1 MRHCLSTSIRTCTAA
16 LVASSALTAA
26 DGPSFSMS
34 LQWRPTSPLS
44 DTTERIELMPFANVK
59 VALKPL
65 VDQRKDKT
73 FVGENREKGYSRY
86 VTTTDDVPVLLTS
99 RVLDLMKE
107 AGLPIS
113 DKVEGANLVLTGEI
127 LRYGVTETQT
137 YKGELRLLL
146 EIHAGDKSVW
156 KGMVVGR
163 ASRFGR
169 SYKPENYQEVL
180 SDVVVEAVS
189 RMLSDQTFLRVLS
202 GKAMVVPIP
211 AAN

>member
-1 MRHCLSTSIRTCTAA
+1 MRHCLSTSIRACTAA
-16 LVASSALTAA
+16 LVASAALTAA

-127 LRYGVTETQT
+127 LRYAVTETQT

>member
-16 LVASSALTAA
+16 LVASAALTAA

-127 LRYGVTETQT
+127 LRYAVTETQT

>member
-1 MRHCLSTSIRTCTAA
+1 
-16 LVASSALTAA
+16 
-26 DGPSFSMS
+26 
-34 LQWRPTSPLS
+34 
-44 DTTERIELMPFANVK
+44 
-59 VALKPL
+59 
-65 VDQRKDKT
+65 
-73 FVGENREKGYSRY
+73 
-86 VTTTDDVPVLLTS
+86 
-99 RVLDLMKE
+99 MKE

-113 DKVEGANLVLTGEI
+113 DKVEGANIVLTGEI

-146 EIHAGDKSVW
+146 EIHSGDKSVW
-156 KGMVVGR
+156 KGVVVGR

-169 SYKPENYQEVL
+169 SYKPDNYQEVL

>member
-1 MRHCLSTSIRTCTAA
+1 MRRTFSHTLRSCAA
-16 LVASSALTAA
+16 VLVASAALTAA
-26 DGPSFSMS
+26 DGPSFGMS
-34 LQWRPTSPLS
+34 LLWRPTSLLS
-44 DTTERIELMPFANVK
+44 DTTERIELMPFVNVK
-59 VALKPL
+59 IAMKPL

-73 FVGENREKGYSRY
+73 FVGVNREKGYARY
-86 VTTTDDVPVLLTS
+86 VTTIDDVPALLTD

-113 DKVEGANLVLTGEI
+113 DKVEGANIVLTGEI
-127 LRYGVTETQT
+127 LRYGVTEDQT
-137 YKGELRLLL
+137 YKGELRILL
-146 EIHAGDKSVW
+146 EIHSGEKSVW
-156 KGMVVGR
+156 KGVVVGR

-202 GKAMVVPIP
+202 GKAMVVPVP

>member
-1 MRHCLSTSIRTCTAA
+1 MRHSISTSIRACAAA
-16 LVASSALTAA
+16 LVASAALTAA

-107 AGLPIS
+107 AGLPVS

>member
-1 MRHCLSTSIRTCTAA
+1 MRSGFLQSLRSCAA
-16 LVASSALTAA
+16 ILVASVALTAA
-26 DGPSFSMS
+26 DGPSFGMS
-34 LQWRPTSPLS
+34 LQWRPTSTLS
-44 DTTERIELMPFANVK
+44 ETTERIELMPFVNVK
-59 VALKPL
+59 VGMKPL
-65 VDQRKDKT
+65 VDLRKDKT
-73 FVGENREKGYSRY
+73 FVGENREKSYSRY
-86 VTTTDDVPVLLTS
+86 VTTTDDVPALLTS

-113 DKVEGANLVLTGEI
+113 DKVEGANIVLTGEI

-146 EIHAGDKSVW
+146 EIHSGDKSVW
-156 KGMVVGR
+156 KGVVVGR

-169 SYKPENYQEVL
+169 SYKPDNYQEVL

>member
-107 AGLPIS
+107 AGLPVS

-146 EIHAGDKSVW
+146 EIHSGDKSVW